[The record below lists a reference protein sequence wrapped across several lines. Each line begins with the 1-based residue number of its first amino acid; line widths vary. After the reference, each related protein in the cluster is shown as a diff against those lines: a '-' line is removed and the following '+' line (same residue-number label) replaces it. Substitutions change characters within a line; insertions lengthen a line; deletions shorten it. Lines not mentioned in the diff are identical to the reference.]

1 MNGSWRAIL
10 HQSGGRRPADGVALL
25 FVVYWALILPFIC
38 WGSWAQVGHPHARPH
53 FVFALPQLTAVWTY
67 IDPTLTVGNSA
78 TPLAAVAAQLFD
90 SHCATVVGDARLAD
104 GGPGVTAQATPVT
117 LATLLLSFVA
127 PLLALLLCL
136 PVMVRR
142 RLPSLRPT
150 ICPLAVGTPPPRHAG
165 CTLFALSAPL

>member
-1 MNGSWRAIL
+1 MNGSRRYIS
-10 HQSGGRRPADGVALL
+10 HQSGGRRPADGAVLL
-25 FVVYWALILPFIC
+25 FVAYWALILPFIC

-67 IDPTLTVGNSA
+67 IDPAVTVGNSA

-90 SHCATVVGDARLAD
+90 SHCATAVRDVRSAD
-104 GGPGVTAQATPVT
+104 GGPGVPAQATPVT
-117 LATLLLSFVA
+117 LATLLLAFVA

-136 PVMVRR
+136 PVLVRR
-142 RLPSLRPT
+142 RLSLLLPT
-150 ICPLAVGTPPPRHAG
+150 ICPLVVGTPPPRRAD